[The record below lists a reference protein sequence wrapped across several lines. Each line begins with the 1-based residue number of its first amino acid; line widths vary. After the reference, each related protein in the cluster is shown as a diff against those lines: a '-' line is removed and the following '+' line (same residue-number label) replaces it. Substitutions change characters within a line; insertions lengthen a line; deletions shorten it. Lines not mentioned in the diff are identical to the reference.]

1 VAELWLVD
9 SPARTIL
16 VLRRSSEA
24 SADFDVA
31 LEVPAGETLR
41 TPLLEGFELAV
52 AEMFD

>member
-24 SADFDVA
+24 SADFDVTV
-31 LEVPAGETLR
+31 EVSGGETLR
-41 TPLLEGFELAV
+41 TPLLEGFELAG
-52 AEMFD
+52 AELFD